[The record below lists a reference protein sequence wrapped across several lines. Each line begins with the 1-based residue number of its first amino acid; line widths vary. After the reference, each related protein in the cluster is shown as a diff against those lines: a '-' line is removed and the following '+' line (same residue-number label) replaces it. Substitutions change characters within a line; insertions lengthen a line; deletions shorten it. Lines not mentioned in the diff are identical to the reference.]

1 MLACPAA
8 FGIPPWGIASL
19 EALGTTTGT
28 DDVAATVGAATAAD
42 DATTALGGAVRR
54 YNASLRAA
62 LEQFAD
68 TAPAAQAARG
78 YGSWGKTWTAFGD
91 AATMSDDLTMFVHVN
106 AQGEITGA
114 MTIGVDS
121 TGILKVGALEGLG
134 GGAGRRLLQT
144 AARESVARGFGGQ
157 FTLDA
162 ASKAI
167 PFYER
172 MGGKIIDPSN
182 NTFYFDEAVSR
193 QLLGE

>member
-1 MLACPAA
+1 
-8 FGIPPWGIASL
+8 
-19 EALGTTTGT
+19 
-28 DDVAATVGAATAAD
+28 
-42 DATTALGGAVRR
+42 
-54 YNASLRAA
+54 
-62 LEQFAD
+62 
-68 TAPAAQAARG
+68 
-78 YGSWGKTWTAFGD
+78 
-91 AATMSDDLTMFVHVN
+91 
-106 AQGEITGA
+106 
-114 MTIGVDS
+114 
-121 TGILKVGALEGLG
+121 
-134 GGAGRRLLQT
+134 LQT